1 MLIRILGAAAG
12 GGFPQ
17 WNCNCRNCADV
28 RAGKPGFRA
37 RTQCSLAISAN
48 GTDWVLLNTAP
59 DLRQQINET
68 PELGARADGGLR
80 NSPIKAA
87 VLTGGDVDF
96 IAGLLNLRELQ
107 PFTVYGSSRVLATL
121 EANSVFNVRNSEV
134 VPRRE
139 LPLGTPLPIEGAG
152 RDTGLVIEAF
162 AVPGKIALY
171 LESGAASNNYG
182 SREGDAIG
190 LKVSAP
196 ATGKHFLY
204 VPGCAVIDEE
214 LAARLKGAPL
224 VFFDG
229 TLYTDDEMIRQ
240 GLMQKTGQ
248 RMGHMSI
255 SGPEGSIASFE
266 PLNVAR
272 KIYVHINNSNPVL
285 DENSSEHQATRAAGW
300 EVGFD
305 GMEIRL

>member
-17 WNCNCRNCADV
+17 WNCSCRNCADV

-37 RTQCSLAISAN
+37 RTQCSLAVSAN
-48 GTDWVLLNTAP
+48 GSDWVLLNTAP
-59 DLRQQINET
+59 DLRQQINDT
-68 PELGARADGGLR
+68 PELGAKPNGGLR

-96 IAGLLNLRELQ
+96 VAGLLNLRELQ
-107 PFTVYGSSRVLATL
+107 PFTVYASSRVLATL
-121 EANSVFNVRNSEV
+121 ADNSIFNVLDPSV
-134 VPRRE
+134 VARRE
-139 LPLGTPLPIEGAG
+139 LPLGTAIPIGGAG
-152 RDTGLVIEAF
+152 QDTGLVVEAF

-171 LESGAASNNYG
+171 LESGAATDNYG

-196 ATGKHFLY
+196 ATGKSFFY
-204 VPGCAVIDEE
+204 VPGCAVVDAE
-214 LAARLKGAPL
+214 LAGRLKGAPL

-248 RMGHMSI
+248 RMGHISI
-255 SGPEGSIASFE
+255 SGPEGSIAAFE
-266 PLNVAR
+266 PLGVGR

-285 DENSSEHQATRAAGW
+285 DETSPERRETEAAGW
-300 EVGFD
+300 EVGHD

>member
-17 WNCNCRNCADV
+17 WNCNGRNSAAV

-37 RTQCSLAISAN
+37 RTQCSLAVSAN
-48 GTDWVLLNTAP
+48 DTDWVLLNASP
-59 DLRQQINET
+59 DLRQQINDA
-68 PELGARADGGLR
+68 PALGARADGPLR
-80 NSPIKAA
+80 NSPIKAV
-87 VLTGGDVDF
+87 VLTGADVDF

-107 PFTVYGSSRVLATL
+107 PFSIYGSSRVLDTL
-121 EANSVFNVRNSEV
+121 AANSIFNVLDPSV
-134 VPRRE
+134 VVRRT
-139 LPLGTPLPIEGAG
+139 LAFGQPTPIEGAG
-152 RDTGLVIEAF
+152 RDTGIVVEAF
-162 AVPGKIALY
+162 PVPGKIALY
-171 LESGAASNNYG
+171 LESGTDSDNYG

-190 LKVSAP
+190 LKVTEAAS
-196 ATGKHFLY
+196 GKHFFF
-204 VPGCAVIDEE
+204 VPGCAVLDEE
-214 LAARLKGAPL
+214 LAGRLRGAPL

-248 RMGHMSI
+248 RMGHISI
-255 SGPEGSIASFE
+255 SGPEGSIAAFE
-266 PLNVAR
+266 PLGVER

-285 DENSSEHQATRAAGW
+285 DDNSPERRATEAAGW
-300 EVGFD
+300 EVGID

>member
-1 MLIRILGAAAG
+1 MHIRILGAAAG

-28 RAGKPGFRA
+28 RQGKPGFRA
-37 RTQCSLAISAN
+37 RTQCSLAVSAN
-48 GTDWVLLNTAP
+48 GSDWVLLNTAP

-68 PELGARADGGLR
+68 PTLGAQADGGLR

-107 PFTVYGSSRVLATL
+107 PFTVYGSARVLATL
-121 EANSVFNVRNSEV
+121 KANSVFNVLNEAV
-134 VPRRE
+134 VARRE
-139 LPLGTPLPIEGAG
+139 LPLGATTAIA
-152 RDTGLVIEAF
+152 DTGLEVEAF

-171 LESGAASNNYG
+171 LESGSADGNYG

-196 ATGKHFLY
+196 ATGKSFFY
-204 VPGCAVIDEE
+204 VPGCAQVDGE
-214 LAARLKGAPL
+214 LAGRLQGASL

-229 TLYTDDEMIRQ
+229 TLYTDDEMVRM
-240 GLMQKTGQ
+240 GLMQKTGA

-255 SGPEGSIASFE
+255 SGPEGSIAALA
-266 PLNVAR
+266 PLGVGR
-272 KIYVHINNSNPVL
+272 KVYVHINNSNPVL
-285 DENSSEHQATRAAGW
+285 DDNSPERRATEAAGW
-300 EVGFD
+300 EVGYD

>member
-17 WNCNCRNCADV
+17 WNCNGRNSAAV
-28 RAGKPGFRA
+28 RAGKPGFHA
-37 RTQCSLAISAN
+37 RTQCSLALSAN
-48 GTDWVLLNTAP
+48 GSDWVLLNASP

-68 PELGARADGGLR
+68 PALGARADGPLR
-80 NSPIKAA
+80 NSPIAA
-87 VLTGGDVDF
+87 VVLTGADVDF

-107 PFTVYGSSRVLATL
+107 AFSIYGASRVLDTL
-121 EANSVFNVRNSEV
+121 AANSIFNVLNPSV
-134 VPRRE
+134 VARRT
-139 LPLGTPLPIEGAG
+139 LSFGDATPIEGAG
-152 RDTGLVIEAF
+152 RDTGLTIEAF
-162 AVPGKIALY
+162 PVPGKVALY
-171 LESGAASNNYG
+171 LESGASSDNFG

-196 ATGKHFLY
+196 ATGKHFFF
-204 VPGCAVIDEE
+204 VPGCAIVDQE
-214 LAARLKGAPL
+214 LADRLKGAPL

-229 TLYTDDEMIRQ
+229 TLYTDDEMIQQ

-255 SGPEGSIASFE
+255 SGAQGSIAAFE
-266 PLNVAR
+266 PLGVQR

-285 DENSSEHQATRAAGW
+285 DDNSPERRATEAAGW
-300 EVGFD
+300 EVGYD

>member
-1 MLIRILGAAAG
+1 MHIRILGAAAG

-28 RAGKPGFRA
+28 RQGKPGFRA
-37 RTQCSLAISAN
+37 RTQCSLAVSAN
-48 GTDWVLLNTAP
+48 GSDWVLLNTAP

-68 PELGARADGGLR
+68 PTLGAQADGGLR

-107 PFTVYGSSRVLATL
+107 PFTVYGSARVLATL
-121 EANSVFNVRNSEV
+121 KANSVFNVLNEAV
-134 VPRRE
+134 VARRE
-139 LPLGTPLPIEGAG
+139 LPLGATTAIA
-152 RDTGLVIEAF
+152 DTGLEVEAF

-171 LESGAASNNYG
+171 LESGSADGNYG

-196 ATGKHFLY
+196 ATGKSFFY
-204 VPGCAVIDEE
+204 VPGCAQVDGE
-214 LAARLKGAPL
+214 LAGRLQGASL

-229 TLYTDDEMIRQ
+229 TLYTDDEMVRM
-240 GLMQKTGQ
+240 GLMQKTGA

-255 SGPEGSIASFE
+255 SGGEGSIAAFA
-266 PLNVAR
+266 PLGVGR
-272 KIYVHINNSNPVL
+272 KVYVHINNSNPVL
-285 DENSSEHQATRAAGW
+285 DDTSPERRATEAAGW
-300 EVGFD
+300 EVGYD

>member
-17 WNCNCRNCADV
+17 WNCNGRNSAAV

-37 RTQCSLAISAN
+37 RTQCSLALSAN
-48 GTDWVLLNTAP
+48 GSDWVLLNASP

-68 PELGARADGGLR
+68 PALGARADGPLR
-80 NSPIKAA
+80 NSPIKA
-87 VLTGGDVDF
+87 VVVTGADVDF

-107 PFTVYGSSRVLATL
+107 PFSIYGSSRVLETL
-121 EANSVFNVRNSEV
+121 AANSIFNVLDASV
-134 VPRRE
+134 VARRT
-139 LPLGTPLPIEGAG
+139 LAFGTPTPIEGAG
-152 RDTGLVIEAF
+152 RDTGIVVEAF
-162 AVPGKIALY
+162 PVPGKIALY
-171 LESGAASNNYG
+171 LESGASNDNYG

-190 LKVSAP
+190 LKVTEA
-196 ATGKHFLY
+196 ATGKHFFF
-204 VPGCAVIDEE
+204 VPGCAVVDDE
-214 LAARLKGAPL
+214 LAQRLKGAPL

-248 RMGHMSI
+248 RMGHISI
-255 SGPEGSIASFE
+255 SGPQGSIAAFE

-272 KIYVHINNSNPVL
+272 KVYVHINNSNPVL
-285 DENSSEHQATRAAGW
+285 DDNSPERRAAEAAGW
-300 EVGFD
+300 EVGTD
-305 GMEIRL
+305 GMEIHL

>member
-1 MLIRILGAAAG
+1 MHIRILGAAAG

-28 RAGKPGFRA
+28 RQGKPGFRA
-37 RTQCSLAISAN
+37 RTQCSLAVSAN
-48 GTDWVLLNTAP
+48 GSDWVLLNTAP

-68 PELGARADGGLR
+68 PALGAQAAGGLR

-107 PFTVYGSSRVLATL
+107 PFAVYGSARVLATL
-121 EANSVFNVRNSEV
+121 KANSVFNVLNGDV

-139 LPLGTPLPIEGAG
+139 LPLGATTAIA
-152 RDTGLVIEAF
+152 DTGLEIEAF

-171 LESGAASNNYG
+171 LESGTKDGNYG
-182 SREGDAIG
+182 SRDGDAIG
-190 LKVSAP
+190 LKVTAP
-196 ATGKHFLY
+196 ASNKSFFY
-204 VPGCAVIDEE
+204 VPGCAHVDAE
-214 LAARLKGAPL
+214 LAGRLKGAPL

-229 TLYTDDEMIRQ
+229 TLYTDDEMVRM
-240 GLMQKTGQ
+240 GLMQKTGA

-255 SGPEGSIASFE
+255 SGPEGSIAAFE
-266 PLNVAR
+266 PLGVAR

-285 DENSSEHQATRAAGW
+285 DDNSPERRATEAAGW
-300 EVGFD
+300 EVGTD
-305 GMEIRL
+305 GMEITL

>member
-1 MLIRILGAAAG
+1 MHIRVLGAAAG

-28 RAGKPGFRA
+28 RQGKPGFRA
-37 RTQCSLAISAN
+37 RTQCSLAVSAN
-48 GTDWVLLNTAP
+48 GSDWVLLNTAP
-59 DLRQQINET
+59 DLRQQINDT
-68 PELGARADGGLR
+68 PALGAQADGGLR

-107 PFTVYGSSRVLATL
+107 PFAVYGSARVLATL
-121 EANSVFNVRNSEV
+121 AANSIFNVLNPDV
-134 VPRRE
+134 VARRE
-139 LPLGTPLPIEGAG
+139 LALGTTTEIAG
-152 RDTGLVIEAF
+152 TGLEVEAF

-171 LESGAASNNYG
+171 LESGAAEGNYG

-190 LKVSAP
+190 LKITDTAS
-196 ATGKHFLY
+196 GRSFFY
-204 VPGCAVIDEE
+204 VPGCAEVDAD
-214 LAARLKGAPL
+214 LRARLAGAAL

-229 TLYTDDEMIRQ
+229 TLYTDDEMVRM
-240 GLMQKTGQ
+240 GLMPKTGA

-255 SGPEGSIASFE
+255 SGPSGSIAAFE
-266 PLNVAR
+266 PLGVAR
-272 KIYVHINNSNPVL
+272 RIYVHINNSNPVL
-285 DENSSEHQATRAAGW
+285 DESSPERRATEAAGW
-300 EVGFD
+300 EVGYD